1 MVHKQS
7 VLSLYRR
14 ESSRSQE
21 LEPVINDFSL
31 ELLRYGRKIQH
42 TDKEY
47 YFNRL
52 RQEFVNNKDVAEADI
67 PFCLK
72 QGRLFLQKK
81 NVV

>member
-1 MVHKQS
+1 MI
-7 VLSLYRR
+7 SL
-14 ESSRSQE
+14 
-21 LEPVINDFSL
+21 L
-31 ELLRYGRKIQH
+31 ELLRYGRTIKF

-52 RQEFVNNKDVAEADI
+52 RQEFVNNKDVVEADI